1 MNGTVIAASVGVWLM
16 LMFDNSELS
25 QSGVQMLHAGSR
37 KLFRYWEALRAERP
51 CPNRSDI
58 DLRQIVE
65 IIPNM
70 VILNWNVGDKT
81 WLYRLAGTEVCNLMD
96 RNLTGED
103 ALGGWDSFERDI
115 VLKSLTIANERK
127 QPCLVR
133 MRFDYI
139 GAPKLA
145 LEMVL
150 LPVFDQKSQQV
161 QLFGSVFPLLNG
173 RQFLP
178 AKLVRRELVSAR
190 MIWTE
195 HETGDALVD
204 QIGRK
209 AAPMLRVIN
218 GGLSAN

>member
-1 MNGTVIAASVGVWLM
+1 MNGTVFAVAVGVWLM
-16 LMFDNSELS
+16 VMSNNSELS

-65 IIPNM
+65 IMPNM
-70 VILNWNVGDKT
+70 VILDWNQRCQT
-81 WLYRLAGTEVCNLMD
+81 WRYRLIGTEVCNLMN
-96 RNLTGED
+96 RSLTGED
-103 ALGGWDSFERDI
+103 ALSGWDSFERD
-115 VLKSLTIANERK
+115 VVSKSFEIAKERK

-133 MRFDYI
+133 MRLDYV

-145 LEMVL
+145 AEMIT
-150 LPVFDQKSQQV
+150 LPVLDQKSQQV
-161 QLFGSVFPLLNG
+161 QLFGSLFPLLNG

-178 AKLVRRELVSAR
+178 AKLVRRELVSTR

-195 HETGDALVD
+195 HGTGDALVA

-209 AAPMLRVIN
+209 ALPMLRVIN
-218 GGLSAN
+218 GGLNSN

>member
-1 MNGTVIAASVGVWLM
+1 MNGTVIAGSRGVWFM
-16 LMFDNSELS
+16 VMFNNSELS
-25 QSGVQMLHAGSR
+25 QSGLQMLHAGSR

-51 CPNRSDI
+51 CPDRNDI

-65 IIPNM
+65 IMPNM
-70 VILNWNVGDKT
+70 VILDWDKPSAT
-81 WLYRLAGTEVCNLMD
+81 WRYRLVGTEVCSLMD
-96 RNLTGED
+96 GSLTGED
-103 ALGGWDSFERDI
+103 ALGGWDSFERD
-115 VLKSLTIANERK
+115 VVSKSFTIAKERK

-133 MRFDYI
+133 MRLDYS

-145 LEMVL
+145 AEMVS

-161 QLFGSVFPLLNG
+161 QLFGSLFPLLNG

-195 HETGDALVD
+195 HESGDALVA

-209 AAPMLRVIN
+209 ALPMLRVIN
-218 GGLSAN
+218 GGLSCN

>member
-1 MNGTVIAASVGVWLM
+1 MIMSN
-16 LMFDNSELS
+16 NSELS
-25 QSGVQMLHAGSR
+25 QSGVQMLDAGSR

-65 IIPNM
+65 IMPNM
-70 VILNWNVGDKT
+70 VILDCDQPSRT
-81 WLYRLAGTEVCNLMD
+81 WRYRLVGTEVCRLMD
-96 RNLTGED
+96 HSLTGED
-103 ALGGWDSFERDI
+103 ALGGWDSFERD
-115 VLKSLTIANERK
+115 VVSKSFSIAKERK

-133 MRFDYI
+133 MRFDYD

-145 LEMVL
+145 AEMIA
-150 LPVFDQKSQQV
+150 LPVFDEKSLQI

-178 AKLVRRELVSAR
+178 ATLIRRELVSTR

-195 HETGDALVD
+195 HETGDALVA

-209 AAPMLRVIN
+209 AVPMLRVIN
-218 GGLSAN
+218 GGLSCN

>member
-1 MNGTVIAASVGVWLM
+1 MNGTVIAGSLGVWFM
-16 LMFDNSELS
+16 VMSNNSELS
-25 QSGVQMLHAGSR
+25 QSGLQMLHAGSR

-51 CPNRSDI
+51 CPDRSEI

-65 IIPNM
+65 IMPNM
-70 VILNWNVGDKT
+70 VILDQDQLNRT
-81 WLYRLAGTEVCNLMD
+81 WRYRLVGTEVCGLMD
-96 RNLTGED
+96 RSLTGED
-103 ALGGWDSFERDI
+103 ALAGWDSFERD
-115 VLKSLTIANERK
+115 VVSKSFSIAKERK

-133 MRFDYI
+133 MRLEYA

-145 LEMVL
+145 AEMIA
-150 LPVFDQKSQQV
+150 LPVFDHKTQQV
-161 QLFGSVFPLLNG
+161 QLFGSFFPLLNG

-195 HETGDALVD
+195 HETGDALVT

-209 AAPMLRVIN
+209 ALPMLRVIN
-218 GGLSAN
+218 GGLSCN

>member
-1 MNGTVIAASVGVWLM
+1 MVMSN
-16 LMFDNSELS
+16 NSELS

-51 CPNRSDI
+51 CPDRSDI

-65 IIPNM
+65 IMPNM
-70 VILNWNVGDKT
+70 VILNWDILSKT
-81 WLYRLAGTEVCNLMD
+81 WRYRLVGTEVCGLMD
-96 RNLTGED
+96 QNLTGED

-115 VLKSLTIANERK
+115 VSKSFAIANERR

-145 LEMVL
+145 AEMVV
-150 LPVFDQKSQQV
+150 LPIFDQKSQQV
-161 QLFGSVFPLLNG
+161 QLFGSIFPLLNG
-173 RQFLP
+173 RQFVP
-178 AKLVRRELVSAR
+178 TKLARRELVSAR

-195 HETGDALVD
+195 HETGDALVA

-209 AAPMLRVIN
+209 AAPMLRVIH
-218 GGLSAN
+218 GGLSLL